1 MPIDDGCRMLRST
14 EHPDARPAYGL
25 GSGTTAA
32 LTDVLFAGRFDAVHA
47 PWRALC
53 DDASFHYPAAAGPR
67 DRVNGSYQRLRRL
80 NELLDSVEGL
90 VGDAEGLAALHEW
103 LCPVE
108 GGLATVAG
116 IHYNLFLGSLFDH
129 DADERR
135 DLTPF
140 LEMRNTGIFLCTEVG
155 HGNDAARLETTAT
168 YEPSTGGFV
177 LHTPTP
183 AARKFMPNAGMAG
196 GPKTGLVAARLIHTG
211 RDLGVFLFLTPL
223 TDDHGALPGVRI
235 RRLPDKVG
243 YAVDHCLTA
252 FDHVRLPPHAFL
264 AGDHGRL
271 AEDGTFSSSVDKH
284 RLRFLRSIDRVTP
297 GKLSMSAGAVGLT
310 RTALTVAV
318 RYAHTR
324 QTSGLKGQSV
334 SLFEHASHRARLL
347 DALADTYAMTLLHRT
362 VLNRWVRDGAAGR
375 ADNDR
380 LVAIAKAWI
389 TWQGRAVAVECRERC
404 GAQGLLPLNG
414 IAELPD
420 YYPAGITAEGDNL
433 VIWVKAAGE
442 LLGQEMPTPAATAPD
457 GRRLDD
463 AEFLQA
469 LLGDLEYIWHQRALA
484 RWLSA
489 PSTDPLDRWNAAAGP
504 ALEMT
509 SAHAERLAG
518 DSLLS
523 AATRTGHAEARALL
537 TCVHRLFALRRL
549 ARRTGDLLA
558 EGRITADHV
567 RALPDAVEAAMA
579 ELAPHALTLVDALA
593 ISPRWLDRHPIAR
606 TDFLAAFESA
616 TRIDSPTKGNT
627 TMSELL
633 DRKLKHFFTLTSD
646 RLVLQ
651 PSRRVEALAEAGD
664 LRTVVDR
671 PPAAVGAPLAEVELH
686 RVRSHVDDGEAV
698 RVEPRQSLELAR
710 QADVGLQLEAE
721 REYGR
726 DHASRVLGLDR
737 DRLRRAAVGAHLA
750 ALGHA
755 AVDHVAHAV
764 LVHRDRHELRA
775 RPDDLVEQLLERV
788 LLALQRRD
796 LRAQRGDRLTDALDA

>member
-1 MPIDDGCRMLRST
+1 MLIDDGCRMLRST
-14 EHPDARPAYGL
+14 EHPCDPGT
-25 GSGTTAA
+25 GTTAA

-53 DDASFHYPAAAGPR
+53 DDESFQYPAAASPR
-67 DRVNGSYQRLRRL
+67 ERVNGSYRRLRRL

-90 VGDAEGLAALHEW
+90 VDDVEGLAALHEW

-129 DADERR
+129 DADDRR

-140 LEMRNTGIFLCTEVG
+140 LEMRKTGIFLCTEVG

-211 RDLGVFLFLTPL
+211 RDLGVFLFLAPL
-223 TDDHGALPGVRI
+223 TDVRGALPGVRI

-271 AEDGTFSSSVDKH
+271 AADGAFTSSVDKH

-310 RTALTVAV
+310 RTALTIAV

-334 SLFEHASHRARLL
+334 FLFEHAGHRARLQ

-362 VLNRWVRDGAAGR
+362 VLNQWVTGGAAGR

-389 TWQGRAVAVECRERC
+389 TWAGRAVAIECRERC
-404 GAQGLLPLNG
+404 GAQGLLPFNG

-442 LLGQEMPTPAATAPD
+442 LLGRELPAPAATAPD

-469 LLGDLEYIWHQRALA
+469 LLGDLEYIWQQRARD
-484 RWLSA
+484 RWLHA
-489 PSTDPLDRWNAAAGP
+489 ASTDPLDRWNAAAGP

-509 SAHAERLAG
+509 SAHAERQAG
-518 DSLLS
+518 GSLLS
-523 AATRTGHAEARALL
+523 AATRTCHVEARALL

-549 ARRTGDLLA
+549 ARHTGDLLA

-567 RALPDAVEAAMA
+567 RALPDAIEAAMA

-593 ISPRWLDRHPIAR
+593 ISQRWLDRHPIAR
-606 TDFLAAFESA
+606 TDFLAAFDSA
-616 TRIDSPTKGNT
+616 TRTESTTKGNT

-633 DRKLKHFFTLTSD
+633 DRKLKHFFTLMDRDGSATLELNDYLTTADSVANAFGLVAGSAEHDELRRSFTRFWEDIVKPMDTDGTGQVSFDEYLAAYNTGVVDNAQSYAQIKPISD
-646 RLVLQ
+646 AIIAIAGG
-651 PSRRVEALAEAGD
+651 PDGKITADNFALALSG
-664 LRTVVDR
+664 
-671 PPAAVGAPLAEVELH
+671 
-686 RVRSHVDDGEAV
+686 
-698 RVEPRQSLELAR
+698 
-710 QADVGLQLEAE
+710 
-721 REYGR
+721 YG
-726 DHASRVLGLDR
+726 VPQPEC
-737 DRLRRAAVGAHLA
+737 RAAFA
-750 ALGHA
+750 ALDKDGSGFLSQ
-755 AVDHVAHAV
+755 D
-764 LVHRDRHELRA
+764 ELQEA
-775 RPDDLVEQLLERV
+775 IEEYFLGTDPDLPGN
-788 LLALQRRD
+788 ALF
-796 LRAQRGDRLTDALDA
+796 GTF